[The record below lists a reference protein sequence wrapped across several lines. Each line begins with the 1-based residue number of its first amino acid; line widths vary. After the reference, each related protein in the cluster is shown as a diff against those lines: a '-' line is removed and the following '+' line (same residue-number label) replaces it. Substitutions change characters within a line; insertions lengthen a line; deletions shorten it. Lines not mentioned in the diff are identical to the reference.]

1 MRLGVLLRIVLYAW
15 LLAEC
20 SGLFGWF
27 RRRDK
32 PAVAPTPD
40 AQSGTQEDGHGPP
53 PQDGSQGGPERRG
66 VGAAPFK
73 LAFADERFLAEA
85 RHLEL
90 SPLDTC
96 HYQVIGRLKGACDEL
111 SEEDLAKLGVS
122 LLNCQS
128 MVEDRR
134 TFQCTA
140 DMSLSQCTAEMDP
153 TTWNAYHIVSN
164 RVRSVCYATRQLQF
178 RQRTEHVVN
187 SLVETAHD
195 QLDTM
200 QRIKESNEKLSE
212 LTEASIQN
220 VLDGQG
226 KLLSH
231 QEQLD
236 QSQSHLQLSI
246 STSMEQVLE
255 QKSLIATGHQLLAE
269 MTMKIQ
275 RNIDDMSSELEQ
287 QGVSVKK
294 GHHTILKD
302 LSDVGNR
309 AAESHQKLE
318 AHMALVSMYQD
329 DTSKYYSSLMSNL
342 QRLNRTVGYLLQLVD
357 SMQSNMDQKL
367 DWLAQLL
374 GGAGDNISV
383 VYTFVLHAAYLFLA
397 AVVVMFLQA
406 PALPRAMLILC
417 VVVNAI
423 SEIKTGTSFDFI
435 ELSVLTVTFAA
446 GYFLVVRAWT
456 VYSKLQPH
464 VSGSSAPSVAAPA
477 HFKCRKSGAQ
487 DSSSNDSVSGVGD
500 ASENLNSTVLGEPAD
515 NSTQKPIRNVN
526 SRRNSLSR
534 IYLTADKE
542 PFEFLHSVSRSSG
555 RHLMRRSD
563 PLACSSLNNT
573 SSSLLPRGPCG
584 AITRSGLP
592 CRKKALV
599 GRDFCHLHLAGNS
612 FCLPS
617 LYE

>member
-15 LLAEC
+15 LLSEC

-27 RRRDK
+27 RRKDK
-32 PAVAPTPD
+32 PAVAPTPE
-40 AQSGTQEDGHGPP
+40 AQTSTQEDGHGAA
-53 PQDGSQGGPERRG
+53 QDGPQGGPERRG
-66 VGAAPFK
+66 VGAAPPFE
-73 LAFADERFLAEA
+73 LVFADERFLAEA

-96 HYQVIGRLKGACDEL
+96 HYQVIGRLKGSCDEL

-128 MVEDRR
+128 LVEDRR

-178 RQRTEHVVN
+178 RRRTEHVVN

-200 QRIKESNEKLSE
+200 RRIKESNEKLSE

-246 STSMEQVLE
+246 SSSMEQVLE

-318 AHMALVSMYQD
+318 AHMALINMYQD

-342 QRLNRTVGYLLQLVD
+342 QRLNHTVGYLLQLVD
-357 SMQSNMDQKL
+357 SMQSNMNQKL

-383 VYTFVLHAAYLFLA
+383 VYTFVLHAAYLLLA

-406 PALPRAMLILC
+406 PALTRAMLILC
-417 VVVNAI
+417 VVVNAV
-423 SEIKTGTSFDFI
+423 SEIKTGASFDFI
-435 ELSVLTVTFAA
+435 ELSVLTVTFAV

-456 VYSKLQPH
+456 FYSKLKPH
-464 VSGSSAPSVAAPA
+464 VSGSSAPSVAELA
-477 HFKCRKSGAQ
+477 HFTSRKSGAQ

-500 ASENLNSTVLGEPAD
+500 ASENRNSTMLDEPAD
-515 NSTQKPIRNVN
+515 NSTQEPIRNIN
-526 SRRNSLSR
+526 GRRNSLSR
-534 IYLTADKE
+534 IYLTAEQE

-573 SSSLLPRGPCG
+573 SSLLSRGPCG

-599 GRDFCHLHLAGNS
+599 GRDFCHLHFTGTS

>member
-40 AQSGTQEDGHGPP
+40 AQSGTQEDGHGA

-96 HYQVIGRLKGACDEL
+96 HYQVIGRLKGSCDEL

-446 GYFLVVRAWT
+446 GRLFNTPVCCTSDELACSVYVTTLTSWLCRVV
-456 VYSKLQPH
+456 V
-464 VSGSSAPSVAAPA
+464 G
-477 HFKCRKSGAQ
+477 F
-487 DSSSNDSVSGVGD
+487 ND
-500 ASENLNSTVLGEPAD
+500 TF
-515 NSTQKPIRNVN
+515 
-526 SRRNSLSR
+526 
-534 IYLTADKE
+534 IYLRDLPQKKPLDKLHFTE